1 MLRTLLLGD
10 TGPDVPAEVDTS
22 GTAAPDGTIPYE
34 STSCETGR
42 ASSSCYEE
50 LTLSVPSVATSI
62 SAVAKGCRSGCKA
75 RTVQPW
81 PVWCHSPHAFSL
93 AQHHGRRALGS
104 IVRGYAAWHGA
115 GSNTLRHPLSSSI
128 LEADMVG
135 TLDAWCMT
143 ICHQVAF
150 NLPSA
155 TMSNRHEPLARW
167 FTVVS
172 LNAGVPA
179 LAYPLA
185 TVPGQHV
192 AGCISLRMAQD

>member
-1 MLRTLLLGD
+1 MLRSASSARQGIRARGRLARASPRAALAPAGAWIRRPRRKTIAASHS
-10 TGPDVPAEVDTS
+10 GPPKYRIGIFHGPSRMVPADVDTS

-93 AQHHGRRALGS
+93 AQHSWTQSSWLYCSWVRR
-104 IVRGYAAWHGA
+104 
-115 GSNTLRHPLSSSI
+115 
-128 LEADMVG
+128 
-135 TLDAWCMT
+135 
-143 ICHQVAF
+143 VA
-150 NLPSA
+150 
-155 TMSNRHEPLARW
+155 RCR
-167 FTVVS
+167 
-172 LNAGVPA
+172 
-179 LAYPLA
+179 
-185 TVPGQHV
+185 Q
-192 AGCISLRMAQD
+192 